1 MNLDDFLTHGEI
13 EQLRSELDPPV
24 RYPRGSLITA
34 VAASVVGVGAV
45 SGFLLLVL

>member
-1 MNLDDFLTHGEI
+1 MNLDEILTEGEI

-45 SGFLLLVL
+45 TGFLLLVL